1 MRRLVLIPLLLAV
14 ACGGDAGELRFD
26 EAVPADLRELASG
39 TWDEFTAA
47 FEARRGCIAPLTL
60 AGDRDLG
67 AQAAYVPDRRTVY
80 VRIPGTAGLLRNAL
94 IHEFAHHV
102 EFTCH
107 DDLAGLRPAFLAA
120 QGFPP
125 DAGWFDAASW
135 EVTPS
140 EHFAEAAVEAV
151 LGRRLRNRDV
161 LITDEAVAL
170 VTGWGAGD

>member
-1 MRRLVLIPLLLAV
+1 MRRLAALALLAAV
-14 ACGGDAGELRFD
+14 ACGGGTAELRFD
-26 EAVPADLRELASG
+26 EAVPADLRELAAG

-47 FEARRGCIAPLTL
+47 FAARRHCIAALSL
-60 AGDRDLG
+60 AGDRDLD
-67 AQAAYVPDRRTVY
+67 ASAAYVPDRRTVY

-94 IHEFAHHV
+94 VHEFAHHV
-102 EFTCH
+102 EFSCH
-107 DDLAGLRPAFLAA
+107 DELAELRPAFLAA

-125 DAGWFDAASW
+125 NAGWFDAETW

-170 VTGWGAGD
+170 VSAWGRGD